1 MLNKTVSLIVT
12 ITGFIFLLSSCKTY
26 YISVDS
32 FKQQFAAVDTLKLK
46 QVTTMGPGGD
56 KVKYE
61 TNPIEIIKCVDSK
74 GNAAE
79 LKNSPSIEIRFTY
92 NNNNKRTVFYFDLI
106 SVNDSSITGIQSRF
120 IPSIRKMISIN
131 SIKKIEVQDGKKK
144 FRYVDR

>member
-1 MLNKTVSLIVT
+1 MLNKTVSLLVT

-32 FKQQFAAVDTLKLK
+32 FKQQFAAVNTLKLK
-46 QVTTMGPGGD
+46 QVITMGPGGD

-61 TNPIEIIKCVDSK
+61 TTPIEIIKCVDSK

-92 NNNNKRTVFYFDLI
+92 NNNKRTVFYFDLI
-106 SVNDSSITGIQSRF
+106 SVNDSSITGVQSRF
-120 IPSIRKMISIN
+120 ITSIQKTIPIN
-131 SIKKIEVQDGKKK
+131 SITRIEVQDGKKK
-144 FRYVDR
+144 FRYVDH